1 VKIALVG
8 AESTGKTTLARA
20 LAAHFAAEGRRAV
33 VVDEALRAW
42 CEREGREPRPE
53 EQLPIAQEQ
62 QRRVDDAAL
71 GADIVI
77 ADTTALLVAIYGGLL
92 FADDPVLRFA
102 LERQRGFDLTLVT
115 GLDLPWVD
123 DGLHRDAASRERV
136 DQLVRSLLERA
147 GIAYRVVYGTGGER
161 LRNALACLPDPVR
174 PPDTS
179 PPRPWTWTW
188 QCDKCSD
195 PECEH
200 RLFTSL
206 VR

>member
-1 VKIALVG
+1 MKIALVG

-42 CEREGREPRPE
+42 CEREGRAPRPE

-102 LERQRGFDLTLVT
+102 LDRQRGFDLTLVT
-115 GLDLPWVD
+115 GLDLPRVD

-136 DQLVRSLLERA
+136 VLLVRSLLEQA
-147 GIAYRVVYGTGGER
+147 GIANRVVYGTGEER
-161 LRNALACLPDPVR
+161 LRNALACLPDPLR
-174 PPDTS
+174 QPDTS
-179 PPRPWTWTW
+179 PPRAWTW

>member
-53 EQLPIAQEQ
+53 EQLSIAQEQ

-102 LERQRGFDLTLVT
+102 LDRQRAFELTLVT

-123 DGLHRDAASRERV
+123 DGLHRDVASRERV
-136 DQLVRSLLERA
+136 DQLVRSLLEQA
-147 GIAYRVVYGTGGER
+147 GIAYRVVYGTGEER
-161 LRNALACLPDPVR
+161 LRNALACLPDPLR

-179 PPRPWTWTW
+179 PQRTWTW

>member
-1 VKIALVG
+1 
-8 AESTGKTTLARA
+8 
-20 LAAHFAAEGRRAV
+20 

-53 EQLPIAQEQ
+53 EQLSIAQEQ

-102 LERQRGFDLTLVT
+102 LDRQRAFELTLVT

-123 DGLHRDAASRERV
+123 DGLHRDVASRERV
-136 DQLVRSLLERA
+136 DQLVRSLLEQA
-147 GIAYRVVYGTGGER
+147 GIAYRVVYGTGEER
-161 LRNALACLPDPVR
+161 LRNALACLPDPLR

-179 PPRPWTWTW
+179 PQRTWTW